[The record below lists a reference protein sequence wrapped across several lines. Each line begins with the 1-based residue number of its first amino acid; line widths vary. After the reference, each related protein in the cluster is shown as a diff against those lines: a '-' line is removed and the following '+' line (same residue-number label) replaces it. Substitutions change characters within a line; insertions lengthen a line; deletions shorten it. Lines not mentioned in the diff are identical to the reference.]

1 MHIKKDFSIGLIID
15 FQERLYPHIYQNEL
29 IASNTAKLIEGL
41 KIIGV
46 PILVTTQYVKG
57 LGDTISIIKSS
68 LQSYDPIEKV
78 SFSCCGN
85 NHFLQRLNQLGKKFV
100 IIAGIETHVCVLQT
114 GLDLLEHQYQPVIV
128 EDCVSSR
135 RENDK
140 YVAIRRLEKEG
151 AIITTYESIL
161 FELLET
167 SGTEI
172 FKSISKIVK

>member
-1 MHIKKDFSIGLIID
+1 MHIKKEHSVGLIID

-29 IASNTAKLIEGL
+29 IASNTAKLIKGL
-41 KIIGV
+41 KVIEV

-57 LGDTISIIKSS
+57 LGDTINIIKSS
-68 LQSYDPIEKV
+68 LQPYEPIEKM

-85 NHFLQRLNQLGKKFV
+85 NDFLQQLNQLGKKFV

-114 GLDLLEHQYQPVIV
+114 GLDLLEYGYQPVIV

-140 YVAIRRLEKEG
+140 YVAIRRLEREG

-161 FELLET
+161 FELLEI

-172 FKSISKIVK
+172 FRSISKIVK